1 MVAKTG
7 SAKPDSN
14 IGLMLDDEVVEKLRS
29 AIEWL
34 RSHRHLGVKEIA
46 FASGVPE
53 HTVRNFAYR
62 RSNRPSNLVLGRLY
76 RYFAEQGDLLPRDFI
91 PALDAGSA
99 PSDDA
104 NPSFQARFF
113 GLVHM
118 QLSISEENPTRVYK
132 RYGGCYLCF
141 ARLGAE
147 ASLSVSWLHIRPLN
161 PTLNTS
167 TDALPLPRFTWLL
180 KSPEQIDPQTRR
192 RIVGGYVVSRRGKL
206 FFTGHH
212 DGELQYVTLIEP
224 RSRRFTF
231 MHGLCLLTSP
241 DGGTAI
247 ASRLVCQYLGAT
259 AVRSAWEEKIGVFP
273 VDQIERDFDHA
284 EAIMHALADNAAP
297 ITTGATGDAHQS

>member
-1 MVAKTG
+1 VIVKTG
-7 SAKPDSN
+7 STKPDNN
-14 IGLMLDDEVVEKLRS
+14 IGLMLDDEIVEKLRS

-76 RYFAEQGDLLPRDFI
+76 RYFAEQGDLLPKDFV
-91 PALDAGSA
+91 PALDTAASH
-99 PSDDA
+99 SEDA

-113 GLVHM
+113 GLIHM
-118 QLSISEENPTRVYK
+118 QLPISEENPKRVYK

-141 ARLGAE
+141 ARLDPE

-161 PTLNTS
+161 PTLDKSN
-167 TDALPLPRFTWLL
+167 DALPLPRFTWLL
-180 KSPEQIDPQTRR
+180 KSPDQVDPQTRR
-192 RIVGGYVVSRRGKL
+192 RLVGGYVVSRRGKL
-206 FFTGHH
+206 FLIGHH
-212 DGELQYVTLIEP
+212 DGELQYLTLIEP

-231 MHGLCLLTSP
+231 MHGLCLLTTP
-241 DGGTAI
+241 DGGAAI

-259 AVRSAWEEKIGVFP
+259 AVRSAWEEKIGIFP
-273 VDQIERDFDHA
+273 IDQIDRDFDHA
-284 EAIMHALADNAAP
+284 DAIKRALADNTAP
-297 ITTGATGDAHQS
+297 ITTSATGDPRQS

>member
-1 MVAKTG
+1 
-7 SAKPDSN
+7 
-14 IGLMLDDEVVEKLRS
+14 MLDDELVEKLRA

-76 RYFAEQGDLLPRDFI
+76 RYFAEQGDLLPKDFI
-91 PALDAGSA
+91 PSLDAA
-99 PSDDA
+99 PAVSDDI
-104 NPSFQARFF
+104 NPSIQARFF

-118 QLSISEENPTRVYK
+118 QLPISEENPTRVYK
-132 RYGGCYLCF
+132 RYSGCYLCF
-141 ARLGAE
+141 ARLSAE
-147 ASLSVSWLHIRPLN
+147 ESLSVSWLHIRALS

-167 TDALPLPRFTWLL
+167 DGAVPLPRFTWLL
-180 KSPEQIDPQTRR
+180 KNPEQVDPQTRR
-192 RIVGGYVVSRRGKL
+192 RLVGGYVVSRRGKL

-212 DGELQYVTLIEP
+212 DGQLQYVTLIEP

-247 ASRLVCQYLGAT
+247 ASRIVCQYLGAG
-259 AVRSAWEEKIGVFP
+259 AVRTAWDGKIGGFP
-273 VDQIERDFDHA
+273 IDRIERDFDHA
-284 EAIMHALADNAAP
+284 DAIKSALADTTAP
-297 ITTGATGDAHQS
+297 IPTIPTGAARQG